1 MSEINALFAIEP
13 LMYFGIGFLAAT
25 LIAIAIFPLALNRAV
40 RLTTRRVMSTM
51 PHSLTEASA
60 EKDTMRAMFAGRG
73 QEIGGQDGR
82 IGQAGCSSSGAT
94 RTPQRREHSIERSVG

>member
-60 EKDTMRAMFAGRG
+60 EKDTMRAMSRSGNWRPGRKNW
-73 QEIGGQDGR
+73 
-82 IGQAGCSSSGAT
+82 SSGLQRKRRNSDAT
-94 RTPQRREHSIERSVG
+94 TP